1 MRKAA
6 WALALMVVVAIA
18 GGIGVWIL
26 LLPLVPGA
34 SIKASCHEPLS
45 QSCMDQMRAFGDQL
59 VANGQLDEAASWYGW
74 AAKGGDKVAMFQ
86 LGGVNYARA
95 VDDAARQTHPGFVAN
110 EEGRRAVVAEMTGFP
125 ATTACGW
132 FRRAADLGYAPA
144 MNNVGECYM
153 HGIGFTRSGL
163 AAVQWHLAAAQAG
176 NQVAVMNLI
185 EDFKVGLGRQSDAAA
200 ASAWINKRFDGM
212 NRSDLDDQVLAYTL
226 RAGGQISPEE
236 RGMMRQ
242 AGETL
247 ASLQSAVGQAG
258 GGDVC
263 GFFADCSNRQPGAA
277 ASAAPA
283 AATPVQTV
291 Q

>member
-6 WALALMVVVAIA
+6 WALALMVVVAVA

-34 SIKASCHEPLS
+34 SIKASCQEPLT
-45 QSCMDQMRAFGDQL
+45 QSCMDQMRALGDQL
-59 VANGQLDEAASWYGW
+59 AATGQLDQAASWYGW

-95 VDDAARQTHPGFVAN
+95 VDDAARQTHPDFVAN
-110 EEGRRAVVAEMTGFP
+110 EEGRRAVVTEMTGFP
-125 ATTACGW
+125 AASACGW

-144 MNNVGECYM
+144 MNNVGECYQ

-176 NQVAVMNLI
+176 NQVAVMNLVQ
-185 EDFKVGLGRQSDAAA
+185 DVKSGLGGQSDAAA
-200 ASAWINKRFDGM
+200 ASTWINKRLDQM
-212 NRSDLDDQVLAYTL
+212 NRTDLDDQVLAYTL
-226 RAGGQISPEE
+226 RAGVQISPEE

-242 AGETL
+242 AGATL
-247 ASLQSAVGQAG
+247 ASVQSAASQAN
-258 GGDVC
+258 GGDIC
-263 GFFADCSNRQPGAA
+263 GLFADCNNVQPGAA

-283 AATPVQTV
+283 AAAPAQTV